1 MSNLFITALSFFTS
15 KVIKDRLGLEI
26 LGLNGVFTNVISV
39 LSLTELGIGTA
50 ITFAL
55 YKPLVEGNE
64 KLIKSI
70 MAFYKKAYQIVAAL
84 IAVIGICL
92 IPFLKYLVK
101 SDSYSHTYIIQVFI
115 LFLLNA
121 VVSYLLVYK
130 RTLIIADQKNYIIT
144 ILTLFYTYTL
154 KISQFVVV
162 FFTSNYLFYLA
173 VNVCCTFIYNLVI
186 NVTCNKLYPYL
197 KEKNVERLPDNIYSQ
212 IVSKVKALFLHSI
225 GTVVVLGT
233 DNILISYYCG
243 MNDAGRYASYA
254 TIIVVIGTM
263 LGVVFDNIKDSVG
276 NFLVCENG
284 DRKYNLYKKIFFINQ
299 FLVSVCSICLLLL
312 LTPFVKI
319 WLGDDATVS
328 FFVVFLLVVNF
339 YLMKNNLTI
348 GTIKAAAGL
357 FEYDKYAPIVE
368 SIINLVSSIILVH
381 YWGIGGIVAGTV
393 LSNLAVP
400 CWVAAFVVHKKIF
413 QKSIMTYFKDY
424 LSYTIRTVI
433 ICTIVG
439 FIFGKVVAI
448 RTENFLIFFLEALG
462 IFLLSCFL
470 WLLSVLRKPETKDFY
485 KIIKSKFV
493 TK

>member
-92 IPFLKYLVK
+92 IPFLKYFVK

-130 RTLIIADQKNYIIT
+130 RTLIIADQKNYIIA

-197 KEKNVERLPDNIYSQ
+197 KEK
-212 IVSKVKALFLHSI
+212 K
-225 GTVVVLGT
+225 
-233 DNILISYYCG
+233 C
-243 MNDAGRYASYA
+243 
-254 TIIVVIGTM
+254 
-263 LGVVFDNIKDSVG
+263 
-276 NFLVCENG
+276 
-284 DRKYNLYKKIFFINQ
+284 RKI
-299 FLVSVCSICLLLL
+299 
-312 LTPFVKI
+312 T
-319 WLGDDATVS
+319 
-328 FFVVFLLVVNF
+328 
-339 YLMKNNLTI
+339 
-348 GTIKAAAGL
+348 
-357 FEYDKYAPIVE
+357 
-368 SIINLVSSIILVH
+368 
-381 YWGIGGIVAGTV
+381 
-393 LSNLAVP
+393 
-400 CWVAAFVVHKKIF
+400 
-413 QKSIMTYFKDY
+413 
-424 LSYTIRTVI
+424 
-433 ICTIVG
+433 
-439 FIFGKVVAI
+439 
-448 RTENFLIFFLEALG
+448 
-462 IFLLSCFL
+462 
-470 WLLSVLRKPETKDFY
+470 
-485 KIIKSKFV
+485 
-493 TK
+493 